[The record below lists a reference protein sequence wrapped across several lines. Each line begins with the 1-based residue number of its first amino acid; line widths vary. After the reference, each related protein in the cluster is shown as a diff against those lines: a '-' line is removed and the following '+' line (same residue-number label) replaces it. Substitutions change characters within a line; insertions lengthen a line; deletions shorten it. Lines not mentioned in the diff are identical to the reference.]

1 MGDPS
6 GEAADRLHALG
17 GQELRLELLR
27 GSDDRQRT
35 LLEKVA
41 EAIGWGRKLPDG
53 HGLGVAVTYCF
64 GGRLAHA
71 LEASVDASGK
81 IRVHRVESAIDSG
94 LAVYPDGVRQ
104 QIEGGVVRALPG
116 AVYSEIT
123 VANGQVQQTTF
134 TSYPLVTVDQAP
146 QVNVQ
151 IVNGGDPIG
160 GVGEPPI
167 PPLAP
172 ALSNA
177 VFAATGKRLRS
188 MPFGKVPV

>member
-1 MGDPS
+1 
-6 GEAADRLHALG
+6 
-17 GQELRLELLR
+17 
-27 GSDDRQRT
+27 

-53 HGLGVAVTYCF
+53 HGLGLAVTYCF

-71 LEASVDASGK
+71 VEASVDASGT
-81 IRVHRVESAIDSG
+81 IRVHRVESAIDCG
-94 LAVYPDGVRQ
+94 LAVYPDGARQ
-104 QIEGGVVRALPG
+104 QIEGGVVLALTG
-116 AVYSEIT
+116 ALNSEIT
-123 VANGQVQQTTF
+123 VERGQVQQSTF
-134 TSYPLVTVDQAP
+134 TSYPLVTMGEAP
-146 QVNVQ
+146 QVNVH

-177 VFAATGKRLRS
+177 VFAATGKRLRR